1 MRFTE
6 KQTYAWKHILTNPH
20 KQKILFDGG
29 ARSGKTV
36 VLIEYIFA
44 RAFQFPGAK
53 QLIARKF
60 RSSAENSVWN
70 ETIRDY
76 AARCPASGTL
86 FHLVDSKL
94 KVLFENGSE
103 IIVTGLDDKERVEKV
118 RGTQY
123 ITIYLN
129 EATELSYQTML
140 DVSSRLSQK
149 VADSSG
155 RMAVP
160 KMLIDCN
167 PRGPRHWLYSVG
179 VLHTDPETGNQL
191 PDAGIWARLHWSA
204 YDNKENLSPEYLAI
218 LENYPE
224 VMKQRMLWGKW
235 VASEGQVYS
244 EFQTDVH
251 VVKPFSIPD
260 EWTKIRSIDF
270 GFTNPFVCLWGALDH
285 DGNLYIYR
293 ELYKSGVLTGEHAK
307 TIRRLSGHE
316 RILMTV
322 ADHDAEERAEL
333 NSNGIPTD
341 PAEKQVLMG
350 IQEVQKRL
358 KEKKLFFFS
367 SLKHTLSEMDS
378 YTWLPPSEDRNAKEE
393 PRKLDDHA
401 MDALRYMVMAC
412 RNGFEKSI
420 KNLFRKCLR

>member
-1 MRFTE
+1 MRKRTYE
-6 KQTYAWKHILTNPH
+6 ATYATKRAICAALKELMAERPLN
-20 KQKILFDGG
+20 KI
-29 ARSGKTV
+29 
-36 VLIEYIFA
+36 
-44 RAFQFPGAK
+44 
-53 QLIARKF
+53 
-60 RSSAENSVWN
+60 
-70 ETIRDY
+70 TIGEIM
-76 AARCPASGTL
+76 ARCGMARQHFYYHFEDLYDAVFWMFEEEAVSLLRRHEGALLWQDGLLQL
-86 FHLVDSKL
+86 FQYLQKNRAVCLCALHSISREHLKR
-94 KVLFENGSE
+94 F
-103 IIVTGLDDKERVEKV
+103 
-118 RGTQY
+118 
-123 ITIYLN
+123 
-129 EATELSYQTML
+129 
-140 DVSSRLSQK
+140 
-149 VADSSG
+149 
-155 RMAVP
+155 
-160 KMLIDCN
+160 
-167 PRGPRHWLYSVG
+167 
-179 VLHTDPETGNQL
+179 
-191 PDAGIWARLHWSA
+191 
-204 YDNKENLSPEYLAI
+204 
-218 LENYPE
+218 
-224 VMKQRMLWGKW
+224 
-235 VASEGQVYS
+235 
-244 EFQTDVH
+244 FQTDVH
-251 VVKPFSIPD
+251 VIKPFSIPD
-260 EWTKIRSIDF
+260 EWTKIRSVDF